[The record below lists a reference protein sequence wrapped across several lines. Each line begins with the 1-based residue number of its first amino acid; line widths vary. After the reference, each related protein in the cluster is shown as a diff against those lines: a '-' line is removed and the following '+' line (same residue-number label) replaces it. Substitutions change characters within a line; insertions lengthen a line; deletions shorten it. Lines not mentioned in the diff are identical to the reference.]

1 MGKSH
6 NKNRNF
12 LIVAICIFLLV
23 QLAIHDYQDIIHIDT
38 LSSSPFF
45 ENVSL
50 IDMASGGL
58 ENWQILISNTSV
70 SMLLPAV
77 NLFQQAFHPTFSTF
91 SENQQTL
98 VIRC

>member
-1 MGKSH
+1 MEKKH
-6 NKNRNF
+6 YPNRN
-12 LIVAICIFLLV
+12 LLLVAIAIFLLV
-23 QLAIHDYQDIIHIDT
+23 QLAGHDYQDIIHIDT

-45 ENVSL
+45 ENVHL
-50 IDMASGGL
+50 IDMASSGP
-58 ENWQILISNTSV
+58 EKWQILISNTSV